1 MKKSMLI
8 GAILMSCV
16 FNAQEFTSFEEPEL
30 FSGLYTDTG
39 DQNVAHDLL
48 NNQDEPLVNYESTG
62 VELSFMARY
71 VPYDTPGDGL
81 TDGDEVGVTDSP
93 PSGDHPFTEGSQGY
107 QVSDV
112 DGNFILEF
120 EPIVTTS
127 TGPSYSLDYFISET
141 GYEGDGT
148 VNESGS
154 DRLRI
159 YVRHIEEDEEYDIL
173 DTTGS
178 NINDLGIE
186 GQWNSGYV
194 ELPAFIDVPLTF
206 QLVFEARCNSSSE
219 TFYFDNIFFDG
230 YLGIDE
236 NNTNHFAIYPNP
248 ANGSQVNIFS
258 NNSGQKDIS
267 VFDIL
272 GKVILRTTIDT
283 SLDISDLKNGIYL
296 VKINQND
303 QIETKKLVIH

>member
-1 MKKSMLI
+1 MKKSMLLV
-8 GAILMSCV
+8 AILMSCALY
-16 FNAQEFTSFEEPEL
+16 AQEFTSFEEPEL

-39 DQNVAHDLL
+39 DPNVAHDLM
-48 NNQDEPLVNYESTG
+48 NNPDEPIVNFTTAGGEMG
-62 VELSFMARY
+62 FMASY

-93 PSGDHPFTEGSQGY
+93 PSGDHPFPDGNQGY

-112 DGNFILEF
+112 DGNYILEF

-127 TGPSYSLDYFISET
+127 TGPGMYIDYFIAET

-159 YVRHIEEDEEYDIL
+159 YVRHLEENDEYDIL

-186 GQWNSGYV
+186 GEWINGYV
-194 ELPAFIDVPLTF
+194 ELPAFNSDPLTF
-206 QLVFEARCNSSSE
+206 QLVIEVRCNSSSE
-219 TFYFDNIFFDG
+219 TFYFDKVEFYG
-230 YLGIDE
+230 YLGIESHNEDV
-236 NNTNHFAIYPNP
+236 FSIVPNP
-248 ANGSQVNIFS
+248 AKGNHIKILS
-258 NNSGQKDIS
+258 NNSAEKEIT
-267 VFDIL
+267 VYDIL
-272 GKVILRTTIDT
+272 GKQIMYSIIEST
-283 SLDISDLKNGIYL
+283 LDISGLNNGIYL
-296 VKINQND
+296 VQIKQSD
-303 QIETKKLVIH
+303 RIETKKLVIH

>member
-1 MKKSMLI
+1 MNCALY
-8 GAILMSCV
+8 
-16 FNAQEFTSFEEPEL
+16 AQEFTSFEEPEL

-39 DQNVAHDLL
+39 DQNVAHDLM
-48 NNQDEPLVNYESTG
+48 NNPDEPLVNYESTG
-62 VELSFMARY
+62 GELGFMARY

-127 TGPSYSLDYFISET
+127 TGPSYTLDYFISET

-148 VNESGS
+148 INESGS
-154 DRLRI
+154 DRIRI
-159 YVRHIEEDEEYDIL
+159 YVKYFEEGEEYDIL

-186 GQWNSGYV
+186 GQWISGIV
-194 ELPAFIDVPLTF
+194 ELPAFNSDPLTF
-206 QLVFEARCNSSSE
+206 QLVIEVRCNSASE
-219 TFYFDNIFFDG
+219 AFYFDNVFFNG
-230 YLGIDE
+230 FLGIEE
-236 NNTNHFAIYPNP
+236 NNTAPFAIIPNP
-248 ANGSQVNIFS
+248 ANGSYVNIQS
-258 NNSGQKDIS
+258 AISGQKEVT
-267 VFDIL
+267 VFDVL
-272 GKVILRTTIDT
+272 GKQIMQT
-283 SLDISDLKNGIYL
+283 SIETQLDISELKNGIYL
-296 VKINQND
+296 VKITQND
-303 QIETKKLVIH
+303 QTETKKLVIN